1 MQYRW
6 QDVNLEV
13 RLQKDYGFC
22 KGACTL
28 IYSLLREA
36 SCYVLSCPNREAH
49 MAKNREV
56 PSNSWWGTNAL
67 CPVTHKELNAANK
80 HINELRSEASQSNLP
95 DKTVILA
102 NTSWRPRFWPTET
115 MIYACYFKP
124 LSFRLMYY
132 DGIINTPRNK
142 IKSQSSY
149 WILLQDWLF
158 IFFTAQESS
167 QAYKISREFS
177 SNSSGDK
184 GACFD
189 WISEKSCTPP

>member
-1 MQYRW
+1 MASAKVHALSFTHSWEKPAAMCWVVLTERLTW
-6 QDVNLEV
+6 Q
-13 RLQKDYGFC
+13 RTGRSP
-22 KGACTL
+22 A
-28 IYSLLREA
+28 
-36 SCYVLSCPNREAH
+36 
-49 MAKNREV
+49 
-56 PSNSWWGTNAL
+56 NSWWGTNAL